1 MVCDYFNVLGT
12 VPPSHKVVIGE
23 QRIRVYSDIAI
34 NTGTSTFSEIRD
46 DKLISRPAQ
55 FSFLY
60 RNRDGRWVI
69 VDHHSSAVLHPLSS
83 SWLPSQI
90 ILA

>member
-1 MVCDYFNVLGT
+1 MVCAYFNVLDT
-12 VPPSHKVVIGE
+12 VPPSYKVVIGE
-23 QRIRVYSDIAI
+23 QRIRVYRDIAI

-46 DKLISRPAQ
+46 DKPISRPAQ

-69 VDHHSSAVLHPLSS
+69 VDHHSSAVPA
-83 SWLPSQI
+83 PAQ
-90 ILA
+90 